1 MPPGPR
7 PLPLHVALQ
16 TMIWMSARAAL
27 GSLKSG
33 SLPWRPEL
41 AEAAAALREDLGR
54 VDPDAFA
61 GAVDAEACRRLAA
74 FADGV
79 RAYRRHAR
87 RPRPADPPVVWSEG
101 STRLLDYGAG
111 AATGAGGVPLVV
123 VPSLINRAY
132 ILDLTEKRSLVRTL
146 AARGFR
152 PFLVDWGA
160 PGAAERAF
168 TLSDYV
174 AGRLE
179 AALATAV
186 DLAGRPAGVIGYC
199 MGGLLALAL
208 AQRRPDRVAA
218 LALMGTP
225 WDFHAG
231 QTGKI
236 RLLKAMAPQLA
247 MMMEHLGVLPVD
259 VLQAMFMSLDPYLTS
274 RKFQRFAALDG
285 RSQKARHFV
294 VLEDWLN
301 DGVPLAGPVAHECLV
316 GWYVENRPARGAWR
330 IAGRPVLPAEVQAR
344 SLVMIPGKDHIVPP
358 ASAAPLAEALP
369 RAERRVLGAGH
380 IGMVAGGRAAT
391 ILYGP
396 LARWLKAAMT

>member
-1 MPPGPR
+1 M
-7 PLPLHVALQ
+7 ALQ
-16 TMIWMSARAAL
+16 TMIWLSARAAL
-27 GSLKSG
+27 APLKSG

-41 AEAAAALREDLGR
+41 AKAAAALREDLGG

-61 GAVDAEACRRLAA
+61 GAVDAEARRRPAA

-79 RAYRRHAR
+79 QAYRSHPR
-87 RPRPADPPVVWSEG
+87 RDPPANPPAVWTEG

-111 AATGAGGVPLVV
+111 TAKGADGVPLVV

-132 ILDLTEKRSLVRTL
+132 ILDLTEKRSLLRTL
-146 AARGFR
+146 AGRGFR
-152 PFLVDWGA
+152 PFLVDWGP
-160 PGAAERAF
+160 PGAIERAF
-168 TLSDYV
+168 TLSDYI

-179 AALATAV
+179 RALDTAV

-231 QTGKI
+231 QGGKI
-236 RLLKAMAPQLA
+236 RLLRAMAPQLI
-247 MMMEHLGVLPVD
+247 MMMEQFGVLPVD
-259 VLQAMFMSLDPYLTS
+259 VLQAMFASLDPFLTP
-274 RKFQRFAALDG
+274 RKFQRFAALSRG
-285 RSQKARHFV
+285 SEKARHFV
-294 VLEDWLN
+294 ALEDWLN
-301 DGVPLAGPVAHECLV
+301 DGVPLAGPVARECLV

-344 SLVMIPGKDHIVPP
+344 CLVMIPGKDHIVPP
-358 ASAAPLAEALP
+358 ASAAPLADALP
-369 RAERRVLGAGH
+369 RAESRVLAAGH
-380 IGMVAGGRAAT
+380 VGMVAGGRAAT